1 MPKTDFQKQ
10 WVRALTGYDNCIKQ
24 ILDNDA
30 FGLKAK
36 DVSISSK
43 IGNHLKGLDDASGM
57 VDWFDKETAF
67 SKSNEIPALMRRIG
81 VIQGELKKSA
91 KKAKLAW
98 YEGGEAPGDLADSI
112 SDILVS
118 IEARRKRLIK
128 AQTTQETVANV
139 ALLTKAEVRQ
149 YSNVNPAKVSSFV
162 VEVEMKLPSDLL
174 DDLVKGVEGV
184 SLATM
189 QRVAEAEISKKYKKK
204 ALDEVEFVH
213 LNVLEWDGLETLA
226 NKNLQ
231 QFTSKAGDD
240 CVKAIENHWKN
251 LLKGRD
257 ALKAMRIKCA
267 KKIAFGVLSLSA
279 GAVACVAS
287 FGTAVIVYGKMIKD
301 LVGIALTIKKLAQSA
316 DAAAADVQKKVAA
329 ISKALEAKTAASPS
343 ANAKELLSIL
353 GVPFLKSCKAA
364 EDDMTKLLA
373 KTHQVRDKAKEL
385 LGGAESGMNQLTHME
400 HLITKK
406 LGVEKS
412 DKLKTLQK
420 LRIANAELIEKAV
433 SVLSAHELHMELYN
447 AAETAVDAY
456 KEAQSSSFPIIR
468 GAVNSAN
475 EANALK
481 GAVDNLA
488 KIAGALA

>member
-1 MPKTDFQKQ
+1 M
-10 WVRALTGYDNCIKQ
+10 RALSDYDKCVSQ

-36 DVSISSK
+36 DVTISSK
-43 IGNHLKGLDDASGM
+43 IGNHLKGLDDSSGV
-57 VDWFDKETAF
+57 VDWFDKEAAF
-67 SKSNEIPALMRRIG
+67 SKSSEIPAVMRRIG
-81 VIQGELKKSA
+81 VIQGVLKKSA

-98 YEGGEAPGDLADSI
+98 PEGGEAPGDFADAVL
-112 SDILVS
+112 DILAG
-118 IEARRKRLIK
+118 IETRRKRLIK
-128 AQTTQETVANV
+128 AQTTQETVVSV
-139 ALLTKAEVRQ
+139 ALLSKAEVRQ
-149 YSNVNPAKVSSFV
+149 FSNVNPAKVSDFI

-174 DDLVKGVEGV
+174 DDLVKGIEGV

-189 QRVAEAEISKKYKKK
+189 QRVAEAEIAKKYKKK
-204 ALDEVEFVH
+204 ALEEVQFVH
-213 LNVLEWDGLETLA
+213 LNVLEWDGLEALA
-226 NKNLQ
+226 SKNLQ
-231 QFTSKAGDD
+231 QYTSKAGDD
-240 CVKAIENHWKN
+240 CVRAIENHWKN

-329 ISKALEAKTAASPS
+329 ISKTLDEGTAASPS

-364 EDDMTKLLA
+364 EEDMTKLLA
-373 KTHQVRDKAKEL
+373 KTHQVRNKAKEL
-385 LGGAESGMNQLTHME
+385 LSGAESGMNQLTHME

-420 LRIANAELIEKAV
+420 LRVANAELIDKAV
-433 SVLSAHELHMELYN
+433 SVLSAHEVHMELYN

-456 KEAQSSSFPIIR
+456 KEAQSSNFSIIR

-481 GAVDNLA
+481 GAIDNLA
-488 KIAGALA
+488 KVAGALA